1 MTETKQNIEPQP
13 STKFRKVVTG
23 GSLMH
28 RRRFLKAVGLA
39 VVSSPALRAFGAEQ
53 PDWSAPPWA
62 ASSGLKPLG
71 TLKTRSAREIEASRI
86 GIGMECLDRRMY
98 LPEKTYGHL
107 AALGAKWARLQT
119 GWSRCETKEGVFDFA
134 WLDEVVNNVI
144 AAGVKPWFNVGYGNK
159 LYSPDAPHESAVG
172 QVPLYDGERGVNAW
186 KRFLSE
192 LAEHFKDRIEHWE
205 IWNEPNISSFW
216 HPKHKSSP
224 TEYTRLVSISAEA
237 IRSKHPKAQIAAC
250 VSGIAPQFIEDCLKA
265 GMGQHISIFAIH
277 PYNRQDGVVPEKNY
291 AAMVGQLREITR
303 RFAPHVRLWQGECG
317 VPSQAESQMSHGN
330 MDELKQAKWLV
341 RRLMLDVFMDMDLA
355 QYFHLCD
362 LMESNYRQA
371 DGKAQLPPMFGI
383 LNGKTYTPKLAYAAM
398 QSVATLFDADTH
410 PEPGYYCA
418 LLPAASGTTLLEP
431 YTMLFRRRG
440 VPMLAYYQ
448 AANVLNDTP
457 CVTVD
462 VVLCCDS
469 DPKRTAEIL
478 REPVLVDPIRQAVY
492 ALPAPA
498 RNAVEGQ
505 FRPSLRFE
513 NLPCLDYPL
522 LITDASALS

>member
-1 MTETKQNIEPQP
+1 MKGAI
-13 STKFRKVVTG
+13 
-23 GSLMH
+23 LMD
-28 RRRFLKAVGLA
+28 RRRFLKAAGLA
-39 VVSSPALRAFGAEQ
+39 VISSPALRARGANP
-53 PDWSAPPWA
+53 PDRSPPLWA
-62 ASSGLKPLG
+62 ASSGLKLSGP
-71 TLKTRSAREIEASRI
+71 LKTRSAREIEASRI
-86 GIGMECLDRRMY
+86 GIGMECLDRQMY

-119 GWSRCETKEGVFDFA
+119 GWSRCETKEGVYDFA

-172 QVPLYDGERGVNAW
+172 QVPLYDGERGVIAW
-186 KRFLSE
+186 KSFLRE
-192 LAEHFKDRIEHWE
+192 LAEHFKDRVEHWE
-205 IWNEPNISSFW
+205 IWNEPNISCFW

-224 TEYTRLVSISAEA
+224 IEYTRLVSISAEA
-237 IRSKHPKAQIAAC
+237 ISAKHPKAQIAAC
-250 VSGIAPQFIEDCLKA
+250 VSGIPLQFIEDCIKA
-265 GMGQHISIFAIH
+265 GIGQHISVFAIH
-277 PYNRQDGVVPEKNY
+277 PYNIVPESNY
-291 AAMVGQLREITR
+291 AAMVGRIREIMR

-317 VPSQAESQMSHGN
+317 VPSQAETQMSHGN

-341 RRLMLDVFMDMDLA
+341 RRLLLDVFLDLDLA

-383 LNGKTYTPKLAYAAM
+383 LNGKSYTPKLAYAAM
-398 QSVATLFDADTH
+398 QSVATLFDADTRA
-410 PEPGYYCA
+410 EPGYYCA
-418 LLPAASGTTLLEP
+418 LLPAASGTTLQEP

-440 VPMLAYYQ
+440 VPLLAYYQ

-457 CVTVD
+457 CVPVD
-462 VVLCCDS
+462 IALCCDS
-469 DPKRTAEIL
+469 YPKKPAEAL
-478 REPVLVDPIRQAVY
+478 RDPVLVDPVRQAVY

-498 RNAVEGQ
+498 RNAAEGS

-522 LITDASALS
+522 LITDRTAIG